1 MNKRFAAWIELV
13 AAVATL
19 LFIGYAL
26 TVLALI

>member
-1 MNKRFAAWIELV
+1 MNKKLAAWIELV
-13 AAVATL
+13 IGVTTL